1 MRSEPKTSTT
11 AAFATL
17 AVALLAACGERPE
30 RPIAY
35 RGEYHYDAQAGHLV
49 QVGVDA
55 KICIEGADMTPAVQP
70 EFVAAGG
77 ISDVAVRGILSKPG
91 KYGREGMCTYL
102 LTNAELLGVGERR
115 ERE

>member
-1 MRSEPKTSTT
+1 MRSEPKTST
-11 AAFATL
+11 AAVFATL